1 MLKNI
6 AAIFITF
13 KLLYIRCLLPSSCK
27 WIEGQAGKNCRVELL
42 KPAPFAI
49 NTTPADWGY
58 AMYFIYIYI
67 LVQIDRKYKRL
78 NPHDSVC
85 PSMFFQ

>member
-49 NTTPADWGY
+49 NTTPAD
-58 AMYFIYIYI
+58 
-67 LVQIDRKYKRL
+67 
-78 NPHDSVC
+78 
-85 PSMFFQ
+85 